1 MTSRKFFILFFICAA
16 IPLVAAQLSLSMGWF
31 QQGSI
36 NKGQWLQHEIQ
47 LLPDASALSQSAP
60 LQDMSSQGR
69 LLQNTSPTSTSLPKP
84 SLTSS
89 SLNNSLIKT
98 KVDPN
103 VHWHL
108 VYVQADSCDQLCEH
122 ALFTLQQL
130 YAGMGRKQIKI
141 KPIVMAQQQPE
152 QLKKFPAIGW
162 LLEPPVASELQN
174 QIVIVN
180 QRGLVLLRYPI
191 VDSPEQMRDLAK
203 DIRTDLLRLI
213 NYDRSGA

>member
-1 MTSRKFFILFFICAA
+1 MNSRKFFILFIACAA
-16 IPLVAAQLSLSMGWF
+16 VPLVAAQLSLSMGWF
-31 QQGSI
+31 SQGGN

-47 LLPDASALSQSAP
+47 LLPDASHSTKGNSV
-60 LQDMSSQGR
+60 SS
-69 LLQNTSPTSTSLPKP
+69 
-84 SLTSS
+84 
-89 SLNNSLIKT
+89 
-98 KVDPN
+98 N

-108 VYVQADSCDQLCEH
+108 VYVQAAACDQECEQ

-130 YAGMGRKQIKI
+130 YAGMGRKQLKI
-141 KPIVMAQQQPE
+141 KPLVMAAQEPA

-162 LLEPPVASELQN
+162 QSEQRVATELQN

-180 QRGLVLLRYPI
+180 QRGLVLLRYP
-191 VDSPEQMRDLAK
+191 VDGNPEHMRDLAR